1 MSELNVSARAVSQKV
16 AALPKFIQEDHRK
29 FVSFMEAYYKWSATH
44 GADLGFEAM
53 KLANDIDLVP
63 AELLPKF
70 REVYA
75 PNFPVDAKA
84 DFRLVAK
91 HLKEIYSV
99 KGTDESYRIFYQA
112 AYGESV
118 QVRNPKDRVFKPSD
132 AVWSNHKV
140 MLVKQVTGNPFELVG
155 HDLNGWL
162 VESVMKSGDLYA
174 LELSGNG
181 QEFQLTDNITS
192 EGIVVSIQPVYAIG
206 EIESSINWKDGETA
220 TVDGLTFKVDQVH
233 YGKVMSVTV
242 MSGGT
247 GYKVDDV
254 VELTTNHLGSGF
266 RGRVSAVSPQGAITR
281 VSIDRR
287 GWGFNN
293 RDVTLSIQSAEGKN
307 AKLSPVFTPDMGK
320 IKHASIIKNTAAPT
334 KKAIQV
340 KNTRIALEQAVFHN
354 GHYWTELRSAPST
367 HHAMIHDSSFYQDYS
382 YELVSGADVDK
393 AAVQSLLGVAG
404 MKLYTT
410 KKITWNP

>member
-44 GADLGFEAM
+44 GADIGFEAM

-63 AELLPKF
+63 DELLPKY

-75 PNFPVDAKA
+75 PNFPVNAKA

-132 AVWSNHKV
+132 AAWSNHKV
-140 MLVKQVTGNPFELVG
+140 MLVKQVAGNPFDLVG
-155 HDLNGWL
+155 HDINGWL

-181 QEFQLTDNITS
+181 QEFQLTDSITL
-192 EGIVVSIQPVYAIG
+192 EGITVSIQPVYSIG

-266 RGRVSAVSPQGAITR
+266 RGRVSAVSTQGAITR

-287 GWGFNN
+287 GWGFND
-293 RDVTLSIQSAEGKN
+293 RDVTLTVQSAEGKN
-307 AKLSPVFTPDMGK
+307 AKLSPVFDSNMGK
-320 IKHASIIKNTAAPT
+320 IKHASIIRNTAAPT

-340 KNTRIALEQAVFHN
+340 KNTRIALEQAVFHI

-410 KKITWNP
+410 KKITWNS

>member
-16 AALPKFIQEDHRK
+16 SALPKFIQEDHRK

-63 AELLPKF
+63 AELLPKY

-75 PNFPVDAKA
+75 PNFPVNAKA

-140 MLVKQVTGNPFELVG
+140 MLVKQVSGNPFELVG
-155 HDLNGWL
+155 HDINGWL

-192 EGIVVSIQPVYAIG
+192 DGITVSIQPVYSIG
-206 EIESSINWKDGETA
+206 EIESSINWHDGETA
-220 TVDGLTFKVDQVH
+220 TVDGLTLKVDQVH

-254 VELTTNHLGSGF
+254 VELTTTHLGSGF

-287 GWGFNN
+287 GWGFND
-293 RDVTLSIQSAEGKN
+293 RDVTLTVQSAEGKN
-307 AKLSPVFTPDMGK
+307 AKLSPVFDSNMGK
-320 IKHASIIKNTAAPT
+320 IKHASIIRNTAAPT

-354 GHYWTELRSAPST
+354 GHHWTELKSAPST

-393 AAVQSLLGVAG
+393 AAIQSLLGVAG

>member
-63 AELLPKF
+63 TELLPKF

-75 PNFPVDAKA
+75 PNFPVNAKA

-132 AVWSNHKV
+132 AVWSNHRV
-140 MLVKQVTGNPFELVG
+140 MLVKQVTGNPFDLVG
-155 HDLNGWL
+155 HDINGWL

-181 QEFQLTDNITS
+181 QEFQLTDSVTS

-220 TVDGLTFKVDQVH
+220 TVDGLTFNVDQVH

-242 MSGGT
+242 MAGGT

-254 VELTTNHLGSGF
+254 VELTTKHIGSGF
-266 RGRVSAVSPQGAITR
+266 RGRVSAVSSQGAITR
-281 VSIDRR
+281 ISIDRR
-287 GWGFNN
+287 GWGFND
-293 RDVTLSIQSAEGKN
+293 RDVTLTVQSAEGKN
-307 AKLSPVFTPDMGK
+307 AKLSPVFDANMGK
-320 IKHASIIKNTAAPT
+320 IKHASIIRNTAAPT

-340 KNTRIALEQAVFHN
+340 KNTRIALEQSVFHI
-354 GHYWTELRSAPST
+354 GHFWSELRSAPST

-393 AAVQSLLGVAG
+393 AAIQSLLGVAG

>member
-16 AALPKFIQEDHRK
+16 AALPKFIQEDHLK
-29 FVSFMEAYYKWSATH
+29 FVSFMGAYYKWSAIH

-63 AELLPKF
+63 TELLPKF

-91 HLKEIYSV
+91 HMKEIYSV

-132 AVWSNHKV
+132 AAWSNHKV
-140 MLVKQVTGNPFELVG
+140 MLVKQVTGSPFDLVG
-155 HDLNGWL
+155 HDINGWL

-181 QEFQLTDNITS
+181 QEFQITDNITS

-206 EIESSINWKDGETA
+206 VIESSINWKDGETA
-220 TVDGLTFKVDQVH
+220 TVDGLTFKVDQVQ

-242 MSGGT
+242 MAGGT

-266 RGRVSAVSPQGAITR
+266 RGRVSAVSTQGAITR

-287 GWGFNN
+287 GWGYNN
-293 RDVTLSIQSAEGKN
+293 RDVTLTVQSVEGKN
-307 AKLSPVFTPDMGK
+307 AKLSPVFDSNMGK
-320 IKHASIIKNTAAPT
+320 IKHASIVKNTVAPT

-410 KKITWNP
+410 KKITWNL

>member
-1 MSELNVSARAVSQKV
+1 MSELNISARAVSQKV

-29 FVSFMEAYYKWSATH
+29 FVSFMEAYYKWSAIH

-63 AELLPKF
+63 AELLPKY

-75 PNFPVDAKA
+75 PNFPVNAKA

-99 KGTDESYRIFYQA
+99 KGTEDSYRIFYQA
-112 AYGESV
+112 AYGEPV

-140 MLVKQVTGNPFELVG
+140 MLVKQVTGNPFDLVG
-155 HDLNGWL
+155 HDISGWL

-181 QEFQLTDNITS
+181 KDFQLTDNIVS
-192 EGIVVSIQPVYAIG
+192 EGITVSIQPVYEIG
-206 EIESSINWKDGETA
+206 EIASSIDWEDGETA

-233 YGKVMSVTV
+233 YGKVQSVTV
-242 MSGGT
+242 MAGGA

-254 VELTTNHLGSGF
+254 VTLSTKHLGSGF

-293 RDVTLSIQSAEGKN
+293 RDVTLSVQSEQGN
-307 AKLSPVFTPDMGK
+307 GAKLSPVFTPDMGK

-340 KNTRIALEQAVFHN
+340 KNTRIALEQTVFHN
-354 GHYWTELRSAPST
+354 GHYWTELKSAPST
-367 HHAMIHDSSFYQDYS
+367 HHAMIHDSSYYQDYS
-382 YELVSGADVDK
+382 YELISGADVDK

-404 MKLYTT
+404 MKLFTT
-410 KKITWNP
+410 KKIIWTP

>member
-118 QVRNPKDRVFKPSD
+118 QVRNPKDRIFKPSD

-140 MLVKQVTGNPFELVG
+140 MLVKQVTGNPFGLAG
-155 HDLNGWL
+155 HDIKGWL

-181 QEFQLTDNITS
+181 QEFQLTDSITS
-192 EGIVVSIQPVYAIG
+192 EGITVSIQPVYSIG

-266 RGRVSAVSPQGAITR
+266 RGRVSAVSPQGAIAR

-287 GWGFNN
+287 GWGFND
-293 RDVTLSIQSAEGKN
+293 RDVTLTVQSAEGKN
-307 AKLSPVFTPDMGK
+307 AKLSPVFDSNMGK
-320 IKHASIIKNTAAPT
+320 IKHASIIRNTAAPT

-340 KNTRIALEQAVFHN
+340 KNTRIALEQAVFHI
-354 GHYWTELRSAPST
+354 GHFWTELRSAPST

-393 AAVQSLLGVAG
+393 AAIQSLLGVAG

>member
-16 AALPKFIQEDHRK
+16 SALPKFIQEDHRK

-44 GADLGFEAM
+44 GADLGLEAM

-63 AELLPKF
+63 TELLPKF

-112 AYGESV
+112 AYGQSV

-140 MLVKQVTGNPFELVG
+140 MLVKQVTGNPFNLVG
-155 HDLNGWL
+155 HDIKGWL

-181 QEFQLTDNITS
+181 QEFQLTDSITS
-192 EGIVVSIQPVYAIG
+192 EGITVSIRPVYAIG

-266 RGRVSAVSPQGAITR
+266 RGRVSAVSTQGAITR

-287 GWGFNN
+287 GWGFND
-293 RDVTLSIQSAEGKN
+293 RDVTLTVQSAEGKN
-307 AKLSPVFTPDMGK
+307 AKLSPVFDSNMGK

-393 AAVQSLLGVAG
+393 AAIQSLLGVAG

>member
-44 GADLGFEAM
+44 GADLGLEAM

-63 AELLPKF
+63 TELLPKF
-70 REVYA
+70 MGVYA

-132 AVWSNHKV
+132 AAWSNHKV
-140 MLVKQVTGNPFELVG
+140 MLVKQVTGNPFDLVG
-155 HDLNGWL
+155 HDINGWL

-181 QEFQLTDNITS
+181 QEFQLTDSITS
-192 EGIVVSIQPVYAIG
+192 EGITVSIQPVYSIG

-266 RGRVSAVSPQGAITR
+266 RGRVSAVSPQGAIAC

-287 GWGFNN
+287 GWGFND
-293 RDVTLSIQSAEGKN
+293 RDVTLTVQSAEGKN
-307 AKLSPVFTPDMGK
+307 AKLSPVFDSNMGK
-320 IKHASIIKNTAAPT
+320 IKHASIIRNTAAPT

-340 KNTRIALEQAVFHN
+340 KNTRIALEQAVFHI
-354 GHYWTELRSAPST
+354 GHFWSELRSAPST

-393 AAVQSLLGVAG
+393 AAIQSLLGVAG

>member
-75 PNFPVDAKA
+75 PNFPVDSKA

-112 AYGESV
+112 AYGQSV

-140 MLVKQVTGNPFELVG
+140 MLVKQVTGNPFDLVG
-155 HDLNGWL
+155 HDIKGWL

-181 QEFQLTDNITS
+181 QEFQLTDSITS
-192 EGIVVSIQPVYAIG
+192 EGVTVSIQPVYSIG

-247 GYKVDDV
+247 GYKVNDV

-266 RGRVSAVSPQGAITR
+266 RGRVSAVSTQGAITR

-287 GWGFNN
+287 GWGFND
-293 RDVTLSIQSAEGKN
+293 RDVTLTVQSAEGKN
-307 AKLSPVFTPDMGK
+307 AKLSPVFDSNMGK

-340 KNTRIALEQAVFHN
+340 KNTRIALEQAVFHS

-410 KKITWNP
+410 KKTTSNS

>member
-75 PNFPVDAKA
+75 PNFPVDSKA

-91 HLKEIYSV
+91 HMKEIYSV

-140 MLVKQVTGNPFELVG
+140 MLVKQVTGNPFDLAG
-155 HDLNGWL
+155 HDIKGWL

-181 QEFQLTDNITS
+181 QEFQLTDGITS
-192 EGIVVSIQPVYAIG
+192 EGITVSIQPVYSIG

-266 RGRVSAVSPQGAITR
+266 RGRVSAVSPQGTIAR

-287 GWGFNN
+287 GWGFND
-293 RDVTLSIQSAEGKN
+293 RDVTLTVQSAEGKN
-307 AKLSPVFTPDMGK
+307 AKLSPVFDSNMGK
-320 IKHASIIKNTAAPT
+320 IKHASIIRNTAAPT

-393 AAVQSLLGVAG
+393 AAIQSLLGVAG

>member
-63 AELLPKF
+63 TELLPKF

-75 PNFPVDAKA
+75 PNFPVNAKA

-91 HLKEIYSV
+91 HLKEIYSI

-132 AVWSNHKV
+132 AVWSNHRV
-140 MLVKQVTGNPFELVG
+140 MLVKQVTGNPFDLVG
-155 HDLNGWL
+155 HDINGWL

-181 QEFQLTDNITS
+181 QEFQLTDSVTS

-242 MSGGT
+242 MAGGT

-254 VELTTNHLGSGF
+254 VELTTKHLGSGF
-266 RGRVSAVSPQGAITR
+266 RGRVSAVSSQGAITR

-287 GWGFNN
+287 GWGFND
-293 RDVTLSIQSAEGKN
+293 RDVTLTVQSAEGKN
-307 AKLSPVFTPDMGK
+307 AKLSPVFDANMGK
-320 IKHASIIKNTAAPT
+320 IKHASIIRNTAAPT

-340 KNTRIALEQAVFHN
+340 KNTRIALEQSVFHI
-354 GHYWTELRSAPST
+354 GHFWSELRSAQST

-393 AAVQSLLGVAG
+393 AATQSLLGVAG

>member
-1 MSELNVSARAVSQKV
+1 MSELNVSARAASQKV
-16 AALPKFIQEDHRK
+16 AALPKFIQEDHRR

-63 AELLPKF
+63 AELLPKY

-162 VESVMKSGDLYA
+162 VESVMKSGYLYA

-181 QEFQLTDNITS
+181 QEFQLTDTITS
-192 EGIVVSIQPVYAIG
+192 EGITVSIQPVYAIG

-242 MSGGT
+242 MAGGT
-247 GYKVDDV
+247 GYKVDDF
-254 VELTTNHLGSGF
+254 VELSTKHLGSGF
-266 RGRVSAVSPQGAITR
+266 RGRVSAVSTQGAITR
-281 VSIDRR
+281 ISIDRR
-287 GWGFNN
+287 GWGFND
-293 RDVTLSIQSAEGKN
+293 RDVTLTVQSAEGKN
-307 AKLSPVFTPDMGK
+307 AKLSPVFDSNMGK
-320 IKHASIIKNTAAPT
+320 IKHASIIRNTAAPT

-340 KNTRIALEQAVFHN
+340 KNTRIALEQSVFHN
-354 GHYWTELRSAPST
+354 SHYWTELRSAPST
-367 HHAMIHDSSFYQDYS
+367 RHVMIHDSSFYQDYS

-410 KKITWNP
+410 KKITWNS